1 MTVTLEEMELVA
13 TFLADE
19 ADRFVDHCGRE
30 GVSEDDARKL
40 IERINDD
47 FKEALDVAFN
57 SELGEQRDGGRISNN

>member
-13 TFLADE
+13 TFLVDE
-19 ADRFVDHCGRE
+19 ADRFVDHCDRE

-57 SELGEQRDGGRISNN
+57 SELGGQRDGGRISNN